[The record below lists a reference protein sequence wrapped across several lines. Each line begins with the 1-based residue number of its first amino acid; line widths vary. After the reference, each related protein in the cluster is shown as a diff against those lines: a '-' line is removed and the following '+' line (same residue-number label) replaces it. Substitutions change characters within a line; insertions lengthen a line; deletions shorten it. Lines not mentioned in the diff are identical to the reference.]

1 VRRVSAPIALAAV
14 LMTSACM
21 STSKQTEFMK
31 SRAGVEVQAGT
42 AEMRLRTVSY
52 ARRAAG
58 LIEEAADEIGDRA
71 EDPQVRKAAL
81 LWKLRAIPIVH
92 AAALQPDPL
101 LAAADLWAFSL
112 QMLRYFSE
120 GEGREVFG
128 TYQPIA
134 IATCRE
140 LITRGESVV
149 RAVVRGAEISAP
161 RAAVETFARENPIR
175 TKSLRRESIS
185 VTYADVLFSDSKST
199 FAAVGDVEQTARDID
214 YRLGFMSEFILKQA
228 RWTVELALIDAVDN
242 AQIDQA
248 LAAFGQVMADMRILV
263 DEFPGMIDGQRDS
276 LFAALSAERE
286 ATLGS
291 IDAQRLDTLLA
302 LSRERQAVFDGIDA
316 QRVEI
321 LLLLRAERE
330 AVVTDL
336 EGVVERSLVRVVDHA
351 IWRIVQVGLAASVL
365 GLSLY
370 WLSSRAKRA

>member
-1 VRRVSAPIALAAV
+1 
-14 LMTSACM
+14 
-21 STSKQTEFMK
+21 
-31 SRAGVEVQAGT
+31 
-42 AEMRLRTVSY
+42 
-52 ARRAAG
+52 
-58 LIEEAADEIGDRA
+58 
-71 EDPQVRKAAL
+71 
-81 LWKLRAIPIVH
+81 
-92 AAALQPDPL
+92 
-101 LAAADLWAFSL
+101 
-112 QMLRYFSE
+112 
-120 GEGREVFG
+120 
-128 TYQPIA
+128 
-134 IATCRE
+134 
-140 LITRGESVV
+140 
-149 RAVVRGAEISAP
+149 
-161 RAAVETFARENPIR
+161 
-175 TKSLRRESIS
+175 
-185 VTYADVLFSDSKST
+185 
-199 FAAVGDVEQTARDID
+199 VEQTARDID

-228 RWTVELALIDAVDN
+228 RWTVELALIDAVDS

-248 LAAFGQVMADMRILV
+248 LAALGQVMADMRILV
-263 DEFPGMIDGQRDS
+263 DEFPSMIDGQRDS